1 MNDVMRKYLLLF
13 LLILFPA
20 TLFGQDSSSSGF
32 GLDASDAQAV
42 REMRRRMD
50 EIRKRRPT
58 VALVLSGGGAKGA
71 ATVGALNYLEQYKFP
86 IDMVVG
92 TSIGG
97 LIGGTYAMGYSPAF
111 LDSLMRNMDWNRTM
125 SDKVDWEYIPYNRRK
140 YKESFVLSFPFFYSV
155 EDFQAQRKEDV
166 QYADASDGRLHLSAD
181 EDDPR
186 DLVSKSLLSS
196 LPSGYIF
203 GQNVQYLISSITPGH
218 ADSTDFLHLPI
229 PFACVATDVVSG
241 KAKVWHSGSLG
252 TAMRSTMSIPG
263 FFAPVRTKGMVLV
276 DGGMRNNF
284 PVDLARQMGAD
295 VVIGIDLSDSKS
307 GYEDI
312 HNIADILWRGIDM
325 FAEDAF
331 ERNVK
336 SVDIRIKPDLKGYGM
351 MSFSAAAVD
360 TMLMRGYK
368 AAEEKA
374 EELAAVRRWLGEDT
388 LKLAGKPSINLSQ
401 KKVWIDSVEV
411 TGVTGKDAEYIRAKF
426 KVRAGNYVS
435 RADVEDAVNTIY
447 GKGAYEY
454 ISYEILGE
462 EEPFRLRINCKRG
475 PKHLL
480 GVGFRMDTEEL
491 VSLLLNVGLNTT
503 AMQGASLDLTARIG
517 ANPYIDAHY
526 AYETPRWPT
535 FNVRADLRWIDHNN
549 FLMGTNHFNVGY
561 LSSTQEIYASNME
574 WSGLDVKG
582 GLQNMYFNIAH
593 LLASDVIGDYERSL
607 WKSDYPG
614 VFIDATAYTLDHGYF
629 PRQGFSANIRYDL
642 ISRVFDGPSYPG
654 FFGILS
660 AQGKMPVPIGPRVT
674 LIPQGGLRFIF
685 GDDIPI
691 PYANVLGGEMA
702 GRYVDHQLPFIGISN
717 AAFRRN
723 NLVVLRMDLRFQLAR
738 NNYLTGT
745 FNYGRDFF
753 SFRQFETG
761 EDLWGGGVG
770 YAYNSIVG
778 PLKAIVHWSSVTRS
792 LGFYASLGFDF

>member
-1 MNDVMRKYLLLF
+1 MNNCMKKYLLLF
-13 LLILFPA
+13 LLSLLPSV
-20 TLFGQDSSSSGF
+20 LFGQDSSSSGF

-42 REMRRRMD
+42 RDMRKRMD

-71 ATVGALNYLEQYKFP
+71 ATVGALNYLEQYNFP
-86 IDMVVG
+86 VDMVVG

-97 LIGGTYAMGYSPAF
+97 LIGGVYAMGYSPAF
-111 LDSLMRNMDWNRTM
+111 LDSLMRNMDWKHTM
-125 SDKVDWEYIPYNRRK
+125 SDKVDWKYIPYSRRK
-140 YKESFVLSFPFFYSV
+140 YKERVLLSFPFYYSMD
-155 EDFQAQRKEDV
+155 DFQAQRQEDV
-166 QYADASDGRLHLSAD
+166 RYADASDGRLHLSAD

-196 LPSGYIF
+196 LPSGFLF

-218 ADSTDFLHLPI
+218 ADSTDFLRLPV

-263 FFAPVRTKGMVLV
+263 YFAPVRTRGMVLV

-295 VVIGIDLSDSKS
+295 VVIGVDLSDSKS

-331 ERNVK
+331 ERNVQ
-336 SVDIRIKPDLKGYGM
+336 SVDIRIKPDLTGYGM
-351 MSFSAAAVD
+351 MSFNADAVD
-360 TMLMRGYK
+360 TMLVRGYK
-368 AAEEKA
+368 AAEAKA
-374 EELAAVRRWLGEDT
+374 EELAAVRRWLGDDT
-388 LKLAGKPSINLSQ
+388 LTLAGKRSIDLSTH
-401 KKVWIDSVEV
+401 KVRIDGVEV
-411 TGVTGKDAEYIRAKF
+411 TGVSGADAEYIRAKL
-426 KVRAGNYVS
+426 KIHAGDVVS
-435 RADVEDAVNTIY
+435 RVEVEDAVNTIY

-454 ISYEILGE
+454 VSYEMLGE
-462 EEPFRLRINCKRG
+462 EEPFHLRINCKRG

-503 AMQGASLDLTARIG
+503 SMQGASMDLTARIG
-517 ANPYIDAHY
+517 ANPYLDAHY

-535 FNVRADLRWIDHNN
+535 FNIRTNLRWTDHNS
-549 FLMGTNHFNVGY
+549 FLMGTNRFNVGY
-561 LSSTQEIYASNME
+561 LSFAQEVYASNME
-574 WSGLDVKG
+574 WSGLDIKG
-582 GLQNMYFNIAH
+582 GLRNMYFNIAH
-593 LLASDVIGDYERSL
+593 LLASDVIGDYDRSL
-607 WKSDYPG
+607 WSSDYPG
-614 VFIDATAYTLDHGYF
+614 LFIDATAYTLDDGNF
-629 PRQGFSANIRYDL
+629 PREGFSANMRYDL
-642 ISRVFDGPSYPG
+642 VSRVFDGPSYPG
-654 FFGILS
+654 FFGIVS
-660 AQGKMPVPIGPRVT
+660 AQGKMPVPINSRFT

-691 PYANVLGGEMA
+691 PFANVMGGEMA
-702 GRYVDHQLPFIGISN
+702 GRYVDHQLPFIGLDN

-723 NLVVLRMDLRFQLAR
+723 NMVVLRMDLRYRLAK
-738 NNYLTGT
+738 NNYLTGM
-745 FNYGRDFF
+745 FNYARDFA

-761 EDLWGGGVG
+761 EDIWGGGVG
-770 YAYNSIVG
+770 YSYNSIVG
-778 PLKAIVHWSSVTRS
+778 PLKAIVHYSSLTKKV
-792 LGFYASLGFDF
+792 GFYASLGFDF